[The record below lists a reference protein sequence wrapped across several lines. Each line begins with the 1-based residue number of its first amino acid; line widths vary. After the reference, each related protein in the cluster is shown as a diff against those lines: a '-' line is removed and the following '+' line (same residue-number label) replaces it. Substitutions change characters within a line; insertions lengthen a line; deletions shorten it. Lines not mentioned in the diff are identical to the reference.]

1 VVKNPLSGDI
11 QGRYA
16 DSCFILGFIIRFRL
30 KKSYATLP
38 APEVTDS
45 YRTGHVVVDKTGSGK
60 KAQGAMVTALRAF
73 LFTFTSPVPL

>member
-1 VVKNPLSGDI
+1 
-11 QGRYA
+11 
-16 DSCFILGFIIRFRL
+16 L

-45 YRTGHVVVDKTGSGK
+45 CKTGHVVVDKTGSGK

-73 LFTFTSPVPL
+73 LFTFTSPVPVWE